1 MNSRLIGLLGLI
13 ATIVG
18 GAANIVGGY
27 IDKKQTEALIDER
40 VSKALADRKEENNE
54 EEEETEE

>member
-1 MNSRLIGLLGLI
+1 MNSKLIGIFGLI

-27 IDKKQTEALIDER
+27 IDKKQTEALVDEKI
-40 VSKALADRKEENNE
+40 KALTNNDEEEENNE
-54 EEEETEE
+54 EEDN

>member
-27 IDKKQTEALIDER
+27 IDKKQTEALIDEK
-40 VSKALADRKEENNE
+40 VSKALAVKKEEE

>member
-27 IDKKQTEALIDER
+27 IDKKQTEALIDEK
-40 VSKALADRKEENNE
+40 VSEALAVKKDED

>member
-1 MNSRLIGLLGLI
+1 MNSKLIGIFGLI

-27 IDKKQTEALIDER
+27 IDKKQTEAMVDEKI
-40 VSKALADRKEENNE
+40 KALTNNEEEENNE
-54 EEEETEE
+54 EEDN

>member
-27 IDKKQTEALIDER
+27 IDKKQTEALIDEK
-40 VSKALADRKEENNE
+40 VSKALAVKKDEE